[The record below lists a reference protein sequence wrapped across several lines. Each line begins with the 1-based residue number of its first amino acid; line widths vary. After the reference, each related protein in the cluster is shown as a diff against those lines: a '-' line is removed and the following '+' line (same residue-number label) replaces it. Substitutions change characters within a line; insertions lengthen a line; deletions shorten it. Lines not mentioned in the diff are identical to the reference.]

1 VPELPEVET
10 VRRTLDHLIK
20 GQTIKEVDVIYP
32 NIVKGDLKTFKK
44 TLQNV
49 TIQGIER
56 KGKFLLFD
64 IGDKYLLSHLRMEG
78 KYFIKPLSEPIN
90 KHEHIIFYLADGGTL
105 RYHDVRKFG
114 TMELKDKHDV
124 YDTPPLSLLGKEPI
138 EPNFEPM
145 KLYKTLKQKKK
156 AVKTAL
162 LDQSIISGLGNIYV
176 DETLFCANIH
186 PEKRTYKITKKEAHT
201 LALCAKNVLKK
212 AVDLGGSSIRSYTD
226 SLGIS
231 GRFQNELKVHLK
243 KNEPCET
250 CNRLITKIKV
260 NGRGTYFCKT
270 CQKR

>member
-1 VPELPEVET
+1 MPELPEVET
-10 VRRTLDHLIK
+10 VKRTLNNLVK
-20 GQTIKEVDVIYP
+20 GKTIERVEVNYAP
-32 NIVKGDLKTFKK
+32 LVKGDLTAFKN
-44 TLQNV
+44 TLSNV
-49 TIQGIER
+49 PIQAIER

-64 IGDKYLLSHLRMEG
+64 LGNNYLLSHLRMEG
-78 KYFIKPLSEPIN
+78 KYFIKPAEKPID
-90 KHEHIIFYLADGGTL
+90 KHEHVIFYLADGDTL

-114 TMELKDKHDV
+114 TMEIKDKRTAFN
-124 YDTPPLSLLGKEPI
+124 TPPLSLLGSEPI
-138 EPNFEPM
+138 APSFEPIQ
-145 KLYKTLKQKKK
+145 LYKTLKQKKK

-162 LDQSIISGLGNIYV
+162 LDQRVISGLGNIYV

-201 LALCAKNVLKK
+201 LAVCAKNVLQK
-212 AVDLGGSSIRSYTD
+212 AVDLGGSSIRSYTN

-243 KNEPCET
+243 KGEPCET
-250 CNRLITKIKV
+250 CNTLITKIKV